1 MPFFSLERYFLRRA
15 TWLETVLF
23 WLAALGLLW
32 PQYWADVAGLG
43 ALAAALV
50 LQKLYDPSERLPA
63 TQG

>member
-1 MPFFSLERYFLRRA
+1 
-15 TWLETVLF
+15 VLF